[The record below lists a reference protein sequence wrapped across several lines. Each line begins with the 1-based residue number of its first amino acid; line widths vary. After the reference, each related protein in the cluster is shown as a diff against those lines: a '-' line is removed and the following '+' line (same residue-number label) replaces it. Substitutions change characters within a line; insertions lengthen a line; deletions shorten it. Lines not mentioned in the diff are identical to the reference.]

1 MRCDIDVR
9 DGELSYRGDMPRE
22 PAAEMAVTA
31 SPTEFELARL
41 APAAAPVYYRLRRG
55 RLEISDDLR
64 AFQPAGPQ
72 PPPDHGVLLGMIHG
86 LPDAPGATALPG
98 VHELTVGDRLRVG
111 EDGISVL
118 RRPLQPPRGARPLQR
133 AISQAIAPPD
143 GGDLAIA
150 YSGGLASSFLA
161 VTARAAGARPELLH
175 ADLDGGSSA
184 LPEIPGARIRRVGC
198 DVFELLDPGQISGR
212 EISPPLPDS
221 ALRSRLLARLGE
233 AAGTPL
239 VSGAL
244 LESLV
249 ATTLPEVGGA
259 QWGRRLLACEPFHRE
274 GVLATL
280 RDARAMLS
288 GNGAGMRAPR
298 VTGAE
303 PAEAES
309 QEVGAAP
316 PTPSDHAGLPGLT
329 ETGREAL
336 KSARLATGAMWRT
349 YLDDL
354 PTAVGRVEAARQEAG
369 LAAPAC
375 DVAVPALDSRVLA
388 AIAALPAR
396 ELGRVRGGRFVNQAP
411 LRDGLARAGVGPV
424 REASSGFRVR
434 LAAAAYVHRE
444 RRAIAAQLASD
455 CALADLG
462 LLDPRP
468 VLQLLR
474 DGQATAD
481 RALMLLRLIWLDRWL
496 RRR

>member
-9 DGELSYRGDMPRE
+9 DGELSYRGDVPRE
-22 PAAEMAVTA
+22 RAANVAVTA
-31 SPTEFELARL
+31 SPAEFELARL

-55 RLEISDDLR
+55 RLEMSDDLR

-98 VHELTVGDRLRVG
+98 VQELTVGDRLRVG
-111 EDGISVL
+111 ADGVCVL
-118 RRPLQPPRGARPLQR
+118 RRPLPPAPGASPLRR
-133 AISQAIAPPD
+133 AIAQAIAPD
-143 GGDLAIA
+143 GGDIAIA
-150 YSGGLASSFLA
+150 YSGGLASTFLA
-161 VTARAAGARPELLH
+161 VIARSAGARPELVH
-175 ADLDGGSSA
+175 ADLNGGSSP
-184 LPEIPGARIRRVGC
+184 LPEIPGTRVQRVGC

-212 EISPPLPDS
+212 EISPPLPDT
-221 ALRSRLLARLGE
+221 ALRRRLLARLSE
-233 AAGTPL
+233 AAGAPL

-244 LESLV
+244 LESLA
-249 ATTLPEVGGA
+249 ATTLPEVGPA
-259 QWGRRLLACEPFHRE
+259 QWGRRLLACEPFHRD
-274 GVLATL
+274 GTLARL
-280 RDARAMLS
+280 RDARAMLA

-298 VTGAE
+298 VAGAE

-316 PTPSDHAGLPGLT
+316 PTPTEHAGLPGLT

-336 KSARLATGAMWRT
+336 KSARLATGAVWRT

-354 PTAVGRVEAARQEAG
+354 PAAIGRVEAARQEAG
-369 LAAPAC
+369 LAGPVPA
-375 DVAVPALDSRVLA
+375 VAVPALDSRVLA
-388 AIAALPAR
+388 AIAALRAR

-411 LRDGLARAGVGPV
+411 LRDCLAQAGVGPV

-468 VLQLLR
+468 VLALLR

-481 RALMLLRLIWLDRWL
+481 RALMLLRLVWLDRWL

>member
-9 DGELSYRGDMPRE
+9 DGELSYRGDMPDERS
-22 PAAEMAVTA
+22 ADVAVTA

-41 APAAAPVYYRLRRG
+41 APAAPPVYYRLGRG
-55 RLEISDDLR
+55 RLEMSDDLR

-111 EDGISVL
+111 ADGVSVL
-118 RRPLQPPRGARPLQR
+118 RRPLPPAPGASPLRR
-133 AISQAIAPPD
+133 AISQAIAPD
-143 GGDLAIA
+143 GGDIAIA

-161 VTARAAGARPELLH
+161 VTARSAGAHPELFH
-175 ADLDGGSSA
+175 ADLNGGSSP
-184 LPEIPGARIRRVGC
+184 LPEIPGARIQRVGC

-212 EISPPLPDS
+212 EISPPLPDT
-221 ALRSRLLARLGE
+221 ALRRRLLAGPSE
-233 AAGTPL
+233 AAGAPL

-249 ATTLPEVGGA
+249 ATTLPEVGAG
-259 QWGRRLLACEPFHRE
+259 QWGRRLLACEPFHRD
-274 GVLATL
+274 GTLARL
-280 RDARAMLS
+280 RDARAMLA

-298 VTGAE
+298 VAGAE
-303 PAEAES
+303 PAESES
-309 QEVGAAP
+309 QDVGAAP
-316 PTPSDHAGLPGLT
+316 PTPTEHAGLPGLT

-336 KSARLATGAMWRT
+336 KSARLATGAVWRT

-354 PTAVGRVEAARQEAG
+354 PVAIGRVEAARQEAG
-369 LAAPAC
+369 LAGPVPA
-375 DVAVPALDSRVLA
+375 VAVPALDSPVLA

-396 ELGRVRGGRFVNQAP
+396 ELGRVRSGRFVNHAL
-411 LRDGLARAGVGPV
+411 LRDCLARAGVGPV

-434 LAAAAYVHRE
+434 LAAATYVHRE

-468 VLQLLR
+468 VLALLR

-481 RALMLLRLIWLDRWL
+481 RALLLLRLVWLDRWL